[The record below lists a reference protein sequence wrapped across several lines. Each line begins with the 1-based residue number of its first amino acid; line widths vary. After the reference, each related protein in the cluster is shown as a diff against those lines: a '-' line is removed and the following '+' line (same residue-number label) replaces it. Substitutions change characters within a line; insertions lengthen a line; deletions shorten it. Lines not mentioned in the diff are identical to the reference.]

1 MVGLLGYHM
10 YLIRTEENPPNY
22 SLFIAIFMGPAAGS
36 LTVWADKY
44 GKELRSR
51 KASDDHL

>member
-1 MVGLLGYHM
+1 MVGILGYHM

-22 SLFIAIFMGPAAGS
+22 SLIIAIFMGPAAGS